1 MSVITTQTLQIDE
14 SDDRVVVTFN
24 RPEVKNAINQA
35 MVDELHE
42 VCASLEINPK
52 VLIITGGEAIFAG
65 GADIRE
71 MVDRRK
77 EQALAGINNKL
88 FERLNRLP
96 LPTIAAIDGPA
107 VGGGAEIAYACD
119 FRIATSRVFFSNPEA
134 SLGII
139 PAAGAC
145 WRLQELVGAPIAKEV
160 VMAGRRINAD
170 EALQL
175 HLVSQVVEPA
185 ALMQAAHDFADR
197 ILKNDA
203 LALRMA
209 KIVMAAPAGS
219 HPTFDNVAQAILFES
234 EGKFDRMNAFIN
246 RSNKK

>member
-1 MSVITTQTLQIDE
+1 MSLITTETLVIDE
-14 SDDRVVVTFN
+14 QDERVVVTFN
-24 RPEVKNAINQA
+24 RPDVKNAMNHA
-35 MVDELHE
+35 MIDELHD
-42 VCASLEINPK
+42 VCAKLEVEPK
-52 VLIITGGEAIFAG
+52 VLIITGGEGIFAG

-77 EQALAGINNKL
+77 EQALQGINNRL

-119 FRIATSRVFFSNPEA
+119 FRIATTRVFFSNPEA
-134 SLGII
+134 SLGIL

-145 WRLQELVGAPIAKEV
+145 WRLQELVGATIAKEV
-160 VMAGRRINAD
+160 VMAGRRITAD
-170 EALQL
+170 EAKEFR
-175 HLVSQVVEPA
+175 LVSQLVEPA
-185 ALMQAAHDFADR
+185 ELMNAAHAMADR
-197 ILKNDA
+197 ILKNDV

-209 KIVMAAPAGS
+209 KIVMAAPPGS
-219 HPTFDNVAQAILFES
+219 HPSFDNVAQAILFES

-246 RSNKK
+246 RSNNK